1 MKGVLYLDTLV
12 EKKFKILDERME
24 AGGFDAFIIY
34 GRGVV
39 TQYGYLYYFANYYP
53 VLRPG
58 FVVKVKGKE
67 PVVFY
72 TTRADRYLASEKG
85 TIKDVRFA
93 GIGDVVDSKNGILGE
108 ITSYINKEGAR
119 HTGVCGLDSLM
130 TYKEAKYLK
139 ENIEGSVVDGTNVIQ
154 EMKALKWDEEQEAV
168 RETFRIAEESHA
180 AFEANITP
188 GKPFAEVAAEVDK
201 IARANGAISTLI
213 FLEDGPYFLRKP
225 TLDPLKASGL
235 VTAFTEIVGPNGTW
249 VEKGSLFAVGELT
262 DEEKA
267 VGEACVAAMQA
278 VKELMRPGVKVS
290 ELATAI
296 SRQSAHLDVNPG
308 IWHGHGVG
316 IDHDIP
322 IIRED
327 SDAVIEP
334 GMVISVHP
342 NISNKDETVGASI
355 ADVFL
360 IHEDHAESLSN
371 GNYDITYL

>member
-1 MKGVLYLDTLV
+1 MSTLI
-12 EKKFKILDERME
+12 KDKFDLLDEKME

-58 FVVKVKGKE
+58 FVVKVKGEE
-67 PVVFY
+67 PIVFY
-72 TTRADRYLASEKG
+72 TTRADRYLAKEKG

-108 ITSYINKEGAR
+108 ITSYINEQGAKR
-119 HTGVCGLDSLM
+119 TGVCGLETLM
-130 TYKEAKYLK
+130 THNEAQFLK
-139 ENIEGSVVDGTNVIQ
+139 DNIEGDVVDGTNVIQ
-154 EMKALKWDEEQEAV
+154 EMKALKWEEEQEAV

-180 AFEANITP
+180 AFEANIAP

-201 IARANGAISTLI
+201 IARANGCISTLI

-225 TLDPLKASGL
+225 TLDTVGESGL

-249 VEKGSLFAVGELT
+249 VEKGSLFGVGELT
-262 DEEKA
+262 EGEKA
-267 VGEACVAAMQA
+267 VGEACVAAMEA
-278 VKELMRPGVKVS
+278 VRDTMKPGVKVS
-290 ELATAI
+290 ELARVI
-296 SRQSAHLDVNPG
+296 SEQSTHLDVNPG

-316 IDHDIP
+316 VDHDIP

-334 GMVISVHP
+334 GMVLSVHP

-360 IHEDHAESLSN
+360 VHDDHAESLSG

>member
-1 MKGVLYLDTLV
+1 MDTLT
-12 EKKFKILDERME
+12 EDKFSLLDEKME

-58 FVVKVKGKE
+58 FVVKVRGE
-67 PVVFY
+67 APIVFY
-72 TTRADRYLASEKG
+72 TTRADRYLAKQKG
-85 TIKDVRFA
+85 TIEDVRFT

-108 ITSYINKEGAR
+108 ITSYINEHGATR
-119 HTGVCGLDSLM
+119 TGVCGLETLM
-130 TYKEAKYLK
+130 THSESKFLK
-139 ENIEGSVVDGTNVIQ
+139 DNIGGEVVDGTNVIQ
-154 EMKALKWDEEQEAV
+154 KMKALKWDEEQEAV

-180 AFEANITP
+180 AFEANIAP

-201 IARANGAISTLI
+201 VARANGCISTLI

-225 TLDPLKASGL
+225 TLDTIGESGL

-249 VEKGSLFAVGELT
+249 VEKGSLFAVGELS

-267 VGEACVAAMQA
+267 VGEACVAAMEA
-278 VKELMRPGVKVS
+278 VRDAMKPGMKVS
-290 ELATAI
+290 ELATI
-296 SRQSAHLDVNPG
+296 IREQSEHLDVNPG

-327 SDAVIEP
+327 SEAVIEP
-334 GMVISVHP
+334 GMVLSVHP
-342 NISNKDETVGASI
+342 NISNVDETVGASI

-360 IHEDHAESLSN
+360 IHDDHAESLSG